1 MNLANKLTL
10 VRIILVP
17 VFMFVLL
24 VKILP
29 YGEFIAAGIFILAAI
44 TDGLDGYIARK
55 HNQVT
60 KLGKLMDPLADK
72 LLVTAA
78 LVSLVEMGL
87 LKSWVAFIII
97 GREFLVTG
105 IRAVAAAEGIVISA
119 SKLGKYKTVA
129 QIIAIVATM
138 IKNFPFEMI
147 NFPFQSIAMIV
158 AVFFTIVSGV
168 DYFMKASPLIK
179 ASMK

>member
-24 VKILP
+24 TKIR

-60 KLGKLMDPLADK
+60 RLGKLMDPLADK

-78 LVSLVEMGL
+78 LVALVEMRL
-87 LKSWVAFIII
+87 LASWVAFIII

-105 IRAVAAAEGIVISA
+105 IRAIAAAEGIVISA
-119 SKLGKYKTVA
+119 SKLGKYKTVT

-138 IKNFPFEMI
+138 INNYPFALVD
-147 NFPFQSIAMIV
+147 FPFQSIAMVV

-179 ASMK
+179 TSKK

>member
-24 VKILP
+24 TNIR
-29 YGEFIAAGIFILAAI
+29 YGQFIAAGIFILAAI

-78 LVSLVEMGL
+78 LVSLVEMRQL
-87 LKSWVAFIII
+87 AAWVAFIII

-138 IKNFPFEMI
+138 INNFPFEMI

-179 ASMK
+179 ASIK

>member
-24 VKILP
+24 TKIR
-29 YGEFIAAGIFILAAI
+29 YGEFIAAGIFIVAAI
-44 TDGLDGYIARK
+44 TDGLDGYFARK

-78 LVSLVEMGL
+78 LVSLVEMRL
-87 LKSWVAFIII
+87 LGSWVAFIII

-105 IRAVAAAEGIVISA
+105 IRAIAAAEGIVISA
-119 SKLGKYKTVA
+119 SKLGKYKTVT

-138 IKNFPFEMI
+138 INNYPFELF
-147 NFPFQSIAMIV
+147 NFPFQSIAMVV

-179 ASMK
+179 TSIK

>member
-1 MNLANKLTL
+1 
-10 VRIILVP
+10 
-17 VFMFVLL
+17 MFVLL
-24 VKILP
+24 TKILP
-29 YGEFIAAGIFILAAI
+29 YGEFIAAAIFILAAI
-44 TDGLDGYIARK
+44 TDGLDGYLARK

-78 LVSLVEMGL
+78 LVSLVEMRL
-87 LKSWVAFIII
+87 LAAWVAFIII

-105 IRAVAAAEGIVISA
+105 IRAVAATEGIVIAA
-119 SKLGKYKTVA
+119 SKLGKYKTIA
-129 QIIAIVATM
+129 QIVAIVATM
-138 IKNFPFEMI
+138 INNYPFELV
-147 NFPFQSIAMIV
+147 NFPFQSIAMVI

-179 ASMK
+179 ATMK

>member
-17 VFMFVLL
+17 VFMFALL
-24 VKILP
+24 TKIP
-29 YGEFIAAGIFILAAI
+29 YGEFIAAGVFILAAI

-60 KLGKLMDPLADK
+60 KLGKFMDPLADK

-78 LVSLVEMGL
+78 LVSLVEMRL
-87 LKSWVAFIII
+87 LAAWVAFIII

-105 IRAVAAAEGIVISA
+105 IRAVAASEGIVISA
-119 SKLGKYKTVA
+119 SKLGKYKTIT
-129 QIIAIVATM
+129 QIVAIVAT
-138 IKNFPFEMI
+138 IINNYPFHMLNI
-147 NFPFQSIAMIV
+147 PFQSIAMVI

-179 ASMK
+179 ASIK